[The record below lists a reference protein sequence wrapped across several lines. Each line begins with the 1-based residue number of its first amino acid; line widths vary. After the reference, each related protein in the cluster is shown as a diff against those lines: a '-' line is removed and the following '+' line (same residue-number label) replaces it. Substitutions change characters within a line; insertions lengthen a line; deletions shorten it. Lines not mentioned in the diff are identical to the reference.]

1 MPKQPK
7 MPKVPKPTA
16 AERKRGVQAA
26 IPKVSTPRPQTR
38 GRRHTGLFK
47 PK

>member
-1 MPKQPK
+1 MPKTPK
-7 MPKVPKPTA
+7 TPKIPKATA

-26 IPKVSTPRPQTR
+26 IPKISTPRPQTR
-38 GRRHTGLFK
+38 GRRHPGL